1 MELNANAKLVTDF
14 FATVLAGQRD
24 VAAVD
29 RFLSPTFVD
38 HDPAGDDAG
47 PAGVKTKL
55 EGLWR
60 ALPDGRYELLQ
71 IVAEGDLVAVLSRL
85 LGGKQPVDFAD
96 FYRVERGRITEHW
109 HVVDSSALGA
119 ALS

>member
-1 MELNANAKLVTDF
+1 M
-14 FATVLAGQRD
+14 LAGKRD

-47 PAGVKTKL
+47 PAGVKAKL
-55 EGLWR
+55 EGLWS

-71 IVAEGDLVAVLSRL
+71 IVAEDDLVAVLSRL